1 MTGSPMAAEVY
12 SVWLMP
18 EPVWQ
23 RTFMG
28 AVRDLS
34 ARFRTPRFEPHLT
47 LIGGSPFDRADLER
61 KVEAALPGVAPF
73 SQPIRDI
80 VTGDAF
86 FRSFYALFAAEG
98 VLLDLKHRIDRAV
111 RGVEAPEFMPH
122 VSLLYGSV
130 EPGAKAAAAAEYRA
144 AMAGLTVRFER
155 VEIVRSGDE
164 VPIEQWQSV
173 AAFPLSGMGE

>member
-1 MTGSPMAAEVY
+1 MAAEVY

-23 RTFMG
+23 RTFTG
-28 AVRDLS
+28 AVRDLA
-34 ARFRTPRFEPHLT
+34 ARFGTPVFEPHLT
-47 LIGGSPFDRADLER
+47 LIGGRPFDRAELER
-61 KVEAALPGVAPF
+61 KVAAALQGVAPIA
-73 SQPIRDI
+73 QPIRDV
-80 VTGDAF
+80 VTGDSF

-98 VLLDLKHRIDRAV
+98 ALLDLKHRVDRAV
-111 RGVEAPEFMPH
+111 LGTEARDFMPH

-130 EPGAKAAAAAEYRA
+130 EPKAKAAAAAEYRA
-144 AMAGLTVRFER
+144 AVAGLDVRFER

-173 AAFPLSGMGE
+173 AAFPLSTPGE